1 MCAWLSVVFNGF
13 LSCNSMVFQWFS
25 EQLECVV
32 IGMVI
37 RVVHCP
43 CVIFLYNVLSLFLV
57 LCFQR
62 LTIPSSCPPSFAD
75 LMRNC
80 WSQEPKVHAIVT
92 YIIPNLLYLWYIYM
106 CMCVYLMSFRNY
118 YVFQFRTGSPSSKY
132 WKP

>member
-1 MCAWLSVVFNGF
+1 MI
-13 LSCNSMVFQWFS
+13 FQWFS

-43 CVIFLYNVLSLFLV
+43 CVIFLYNVLSLFLMH
-57 LCFQR
+57 CFQR
-62 LTIPSSCPPSFAD
+62 LTIPSSCPPTFAD

-80 WSQEPKVHAIVT
+80 WSQEPKVHGNSNIYYSESVVFVVHLHVYVCVFDVFLET
-92 YIIPNLLYLWYIYM
+92 NNYI
-106 CMCVYLMSFRNY
+106 
-118 YVFQFRTGSPSSKY
+118 FQFRTGSPSSKY